1 MLTADTAAA
10 GCRGNA
16 TMNESVAH
24 SKNNNNNGIS
34 DLSLS
39 VAGRDDRQRS
49 TDRSKQRP
57 GLSLT
62 TTATRSSRTR
72 KRALHVYSR
81 ASLRLGTCGQCSV
94 RARRCCCN
102 APAATRQF
110 ANEA

>member
-24 SKNNNNNGIS
+24 SKNNNNNNGIS

-62 TTATRSSRTR
+62 TTAT
-72 KRALHVYSR
+72 VYRICRCLWRVATTDSD
-81 ASLRLGTCGQCSV
+81 LLTGLNNGQVCH
-94 RARRCCCN
+94 
-102 APAATRQF
+102 
-110 ANEA
+110 